1 MQEQLPR
8 RTEWRNRNVL
18 DVHEDFEHRATQ
30 QSSRVAAFETRS
42 NQKGLNYEH
51 YL

>member
-8 RTEWRNRNVL
+8 RTDRRNRNLL
-18 DVHEDFEHRATQ
+18 DVHEDFELRATQ
-30 QSSRVAAFETRS
+30 QSKRVAAFETRS
-42 NQKGLNYEH
+42 NQKGLNYEY

>member
-8 RTEWRNRNVL
+8 RTDRRNRNLL

-30 QSSRVAAFETRS
+30 QSKRVAAFETRS
-42 NQKGLNYEH
+42 NQKGLNYEY